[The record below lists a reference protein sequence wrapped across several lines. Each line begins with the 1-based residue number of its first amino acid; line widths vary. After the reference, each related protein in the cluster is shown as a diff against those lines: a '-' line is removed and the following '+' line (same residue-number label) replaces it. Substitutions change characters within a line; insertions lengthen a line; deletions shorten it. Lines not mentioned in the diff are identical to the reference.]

1 MLTLRPLELN
11 CVVIFPRISVGARAD
26 HCFAS
31 TPLGARVCH
40 RETNSHAYPSFL
52 IVGFVERDKVYVF
65 AEPPELFVEILGI
78 PIQDWLLSNEN
89 PVGEWCVTHS

>member
-1 MLTLRPLELN
+1 MLTLGPLELN
-11 CVVIFPRISVGARAD
+11 YIIIVPRISMGARAD
-26 HCFAS
+26 RCIAS